1 MMGVEEAQASST
13 MGFMPNQHMQNNP
26 AKDLAGLAEGLEPS
40 SMTEEEMD
48 DYEQVRATSKMYN
61 SSLSHC

>member
-13 MGFMPNQHMQNNP
+13 MGLMPNQHMQNNP

-48 DYEQVRATSKMYN
+48 DYEQVRANSKEHTP
-61 SSLSHC
+61 LLGHC